1 MAGKNAR
8 PTTSGECD
16 NVRHAKLVIVLAGL
30 LLIGAV
36 ASSQQAASVQLYDRD
51 PKQALNAEVTTSEDT
66 ADWTVYHVLLDS
78 TNGQRVPALVGIPK
92 TGEKPYPLLMV
103 QHGLGGDKNVEYVRL
118 PALEMA
124 KAGYATIRI
133 DAHSHG
139 ERAAAN
145 VQGDMMARILGMV
158 QQGGWV
164 QSIVDMRR
172 GLDYCATRDDI
183 DMERIGYMGASMG
196 AIMGGVLCGVE
207 DRIDAAVLML
217 GGSLGAFMPG
227 LFETIDP
234 ANYIANFAPRPLLML
249 NGKQDP
255 LIPPAAAQRLYDAAK
270 DPKKIV
276 WYDTGHTLPLDEA
289 VKEVTAFIGEHVP
302 AKKG

>member
-1 MAGKNAR
+1 MKHTKLMA
-8 PTTSGECD
+8 
-16 NVRHAKLVIVLAGL
+16 VLA
-30 LLIGAV
+30 AV
-36 ASSQQAASVQLYDRD
+36 LFTAALASAQQPASVQLYDRD
-51 PKQALNAEVTTSEDT
+51 PNQALNAEVTTFEDT
-66 ADWTVYHVLLDS
+66 ADWTVYHVLFDS
-78 TNGQRVPALVGIPK
+78 TNGQRAPALLGIPK
-92 TGEKPYPLLMV
+92 TGEKPYPLLML

-118 PALEMA
+118 PALELA

-139 ERAAAN
+139 ERVAAN

-158 QQGGWV
+158 QGGGWV

-172 GLDYCATRDDI
+172 GLDYCASRDDI
-183 DMERIGYMGASMG
+183 DMERVGYMGVSMG
-196 AIMGGVLCGVE
+196 AIMGGVLCGVD

-227 LFETIDP
+227 LFDAIDP
-234 ANYIANFAPRPLLML
+234 ANYIANFAGRPLLML

-255 LIPPAAAQRLYDAAK
+255 IITPAAAQRLYDAAK

-276 WYDTGHTLPLDEA
+276 WYDTGHTLPLTEA
-289 VKEVTAFIGEHVP
+289 VQEVTAFLGEHVP
-302 AKKG
+302 TTKP